1 MNILVIGSGG
11 REHALVWKLRQ
22 SDRVEK
28 IYVAPG
34 NAGTKEIAENI
45 DIKPNDI
52 VKLLSFAKDEK
63 IDLTVVGPEV
73 PLAMGIVDLFE
84 DNNLRIFGPKKVGA
98 EIEASKSFA
107 KELMQKYDIPTASYQ
122 TFNNFDNA
130 KKYLENVSFPQVVKA
145 DGLAAGKGVLI
156 AQNYKQA
163 IDAITLIMKD
173 EKFGSAGSEVVIE
186 EFLEG
191 HEISLLAF
199 ADGNIIIPMDTA
211 QDHKKIYDGDEGPNT
226 GGMGAYSP
234 AKRMTEEELK
244 FSINNILEA
253 TFKAMRD
260 EGIRYKGVLYAGL
273 MLTSEGPKVLEFN
286 CRFGDPETQVLL
298 PRLKNDLMD
307 VMEACIDGSLD
318 SLEIEWDEK
327 SAVCVVLASEGYPEK
342 YTKGYKITGLENV
355 DLVFH
360 AGTTY
365 VDGNVLTAGGRVL
378 GVTVIDNNLENAVKR
393 AYSDVE
399 KIYFEGKYYR
409 TDIAKEAL

>member
-298 PRLKNDLMD
+298 PRLKNDLVD